1 MPSFLPSL
9 NELRGFAISLNPI
22 NVFSSPEPSP
32 ESATPTPTATA
43 GPGPSTLVNS
53 ASLNSFTRPA
63 LRPALSSASHSLE
76 DGATARRRSTVSN
89 VVIAVPEKVDDG
101 LAQDR
106 PKGKRRDRPLSVISG
121 TAESTVETRRR
132 KKVPWDVSATSSGY
146 Q

>member
-1 MPSFLPSL
+1 
-9 NELRGFAISLNPI
+9 
-22 NVFSSPEPSP
+22 
-32 ESATPTPTATA
+32 
-43 GPGPSTLVNS
+43 
-53 ASLNSFTRPA
+53 
-63 LRPALSSASHSLE
+63 LE